1 MEIRLTEHGAREQTQ
16 HSIEGKTLFKKKI
29 PVVLAVAVA
38 LVSAVSGCSG
48 TVDSLAGNSSG
59 TDGHSTLILQ
69 DSTQYTQLPI
79 RFGVEKGIFAKEGL
93 DVKFTQVEDAVTGVA
108 TGELTFAF
116 GPTSTYLR
124 AAAKGAPIKIVSSAF
139 RSKGPFFLVA
149 RPGINSIADLKGKT
163 IGIAQSGSGMET
175 YTRKIL
181 SANGVDP
188 NKDVKFVADGVNQQA
203 YGALTTGQVDA
214 TIIHQPF
221 PALGQLQGK
230 SVTLARGWDYL
241 PTYHTGVLIAG
252 NDVINKNPELLRK
265 GLRAY
270 FTAYTYAKEHYA
282 EYLPWLQAKLSTID
296 PRAVD
301 LALKQEDDIWD
312 DNPAVDPRAIDD
324 TQETEISVGFQNSK
338 YDAAKYID
346 TRFIP
351 QEFVKPFSYPKP
363 VR

>member
-1 MEIRLTEHGAREQTQ
+1 M
-16 HSIEGKTLFKKKI
+16 FNKKS
-29 PVVLAVAVA
+29 LAA
-38 LVSAVSGCSG
+38 LVGAAALALVVSGCSG
-48 TVDSLAGNSSG
+48 AVDSLSGNSSG
-59 TDGHSTLILQ
+59 TGGKPTLTLQ
-69 DSTQYTQLPI
+69 DSTEYTQLPL

-93 DVKFTQVEDAVTGVA
+93 DVKFTQVQDAVTGVA

-116 GPTSTYLR
+116 GPTNSYLR

-149 RPGINSIADLKGKT
+149 RPGINSVAELKGKT
-163 IGIAQSGSGMET
+163 VGIAVAGSGMET

-188 NKDVKFVADGVNQQA
+188 DKDVKFVADGVNQQA

-241 PTYHTGVLIAG
+241 PSYHTGVLIAG
-252 NDVINKNPELLRK
+252 NDVVDKNPDLLRH

-270 FTAYTYAKEHYA
+270 FTAYTYAKEHHD
-282 EYLPWLQAKLSTID
+282 EYLPWLKSKLGTID
-296 PRAVD
+296 PQAVEA
-301 LALKQEDDIWD
+301 ALKQEDDIWD
-312 DNPAVDPRAIDD
+312 DNPAIDPKAISD
-324 TQETEISVGFQNSK
+324 TQDIEISVGFQNSR
-338 YDAAKYID
+338 YDADKYID

-363 VR
+363 AN

>member
-1 MEIRLTEHGAREQTQ
+1 MFT
-16 HSIEGKTLFKKKI
+16 KKR
-29 PVVLAVAVA
+29 LAVVVGAVTLA
-38 LVSAVSGCSG
+38 LTATGCSS
-48 TVDSLAGNSSG
+48 TVDSLAGNNSSS
-59 TDGHSTLILQ
+59 DGHSTLVLQ
-69 DSTQYTQLPI
+69 DSTEYTQLPI
-79 RFGVEKGIFAKEGL
+79 RFGVEKGIFGKEGL
-93 DVKFTQVEDAVTGVA
+93 DVKFTQVQDAVTGVA

-139 RSKGPFFLVA
+139 RSKGPFFLIA
-149 RPGINSIADLKGKT
+149 RPGVHSVADLKGKT

-175 YTRKIL
+175 YTRKML
-181 SANGVDP
+181 SANGVNPDT
-188 NKDVKFVADGVNQQA
+188 DVKFVADGVNQQA

-252 NDVINKNPELLRK
+252 DNAIKNDPELLRK

-270 FTAYTYAKEHYA
+270 FTAYTYAKEHYD
-282 EYLPWLQAKLSTID
+282 EYLPWLKSKLSTID
-296 PRAVD
+296 PQAVE
-301 LALKQEDDIWD
+301 LALQQEDDIWD
-312 DNPAVDPRAIDD
+312 NNAAIDPKAIQD
-324 TQETEISVGFQNSK
+324 TQDTEISVGFQNSR
-338 YDAAKYID
+338 YDADKYID

-363 VR
+363 AN

>member
-1 MEIRLTEHGAREQTQ
+1 M
-16 HSIEGKTLFKKKI
+16 FKKKS
-29 PVVLAVAVA
+29 LAA
-38 LVSAVSGCSG
+38 LVGAAALALVVSGCSG
-48 TVDSLAGNSSG
+48 TVDSLSGNSSG
-59 TDGHSTLILQ
+59 TNGHTTLTLQ
-69 DSTQYTQLPI
+69 DSTEYTQLPL

-93 DVKFTQVEDAVTGVA
+93 DVKFTQVQDAVTGVA
-108 TGELTFAF
+108 TGELTYAF
-116 GPTSTYLR
+116 GPTNTYLR

-139 RSKGPFFLVA
+139 RSKGPFFLIA
-149 RPGINSIADLKGKT
+149 RPGINTVADLKGKT
-163 IGIAQSGSGMET
+163 IGIAVAGSGMET

-188 NKDVKFVADGVNQQA
+188 DKDVKFVADGVNQQA

-252 NDVINKNPELLRK
+252 NDVIDKNPDLLRH

-270 FTAYTYAKEHYA
+270 FTAYTYAKEHYD
-282 EYLPWLQAKLSTID
+282 EYLPWLKSKLGTID
-296 PRAVD
+296 PQAVEA
-301 LALKQEDDIWD
+301 ALKQEDDIWD
-312 DNPAVDPRAIDD
+312 DNPAIDPKAISD
-324 TQETEISVGFQNSK
+324 TQDIEISVGFQNTR
-338 YDAAKYID
+338 YDADKYID

-363 VR
+363 AN

>member
-1 MEIRLTEHGAREQTQ
+1 V
-16 HSIEGKTLFKKKI
+16 FKRKS
-29 PVVLAVAVA
+29 LAA
-38 LVSAVSGCSG
+38 LVGAAALALVVSGCSG
-48 TVDSLAGNSSG
+48 AVDSLSGNGSAA
-59 TDGHSTLILQ
+59 DGHATLTLQ
-69 DSTQYTQLPI
+69 DSTEYTQLPL

-93 DVKFTQVEDAVTGVA
+93 DVKFTQVQDAVTGVA

-116 GPTSTYLR
+116 GPTNTYLR
-124 AAAKGAPIKIVSSAF
+124 AAAKGAPIRIVSSAF
-139 RSKGPFFLVA
+139 RSKGPFFLIA
-149 RPGINSIADLKGKT
+149 RPGINSVADLKGKT
-163 IGIAQSGSGMET
+163 VGVAVSGSGMET

-181 SANGVDP
+181 AANGVDP
-188 NKDVKFVADGVNQQA
+188 DKDVKFVADGVNQQA

-252 NDVINKNPELLRK
+252 NDVIDKNPDLLRH

-270 FTAYTYAKEHYA
+270 FTAYTYAKEHYD
-282 EYLPWLQAKLSTID
+282 EYLPWLKSKLGTID
-296 PRAVD
+296 PQAVEA
-301 LALKQEDDIWD
+301 ALKQEDDIWD
-312 DNPAVDPRAIDD
+312 DNPAIDPKAISD
-324 TQETEISVGFQNSK
+324 TQDIEISVGFQNTR
-338 YDAAKYID
+338 YDADKYID

-363 VR
+363 AN

>member
-1 MEIRLTEHGAREQTQ
+1 MLKRK
-16 HSIEGKTLFKKKI
+16 S
-29 PVVLAVAVA
+29 LAALIGVAALA
-38 LVSAVSGCSG
+38 LVVSGCSG
-48 TVDSLAGNSSG
+48 TVDSLSGNSAAG
-59 TDGHSTLILQ
+59 DAGHATLTLQ
-69 DSTQYTQLPI
+69 DSTEYTQLPL

-93 DVKFTQVEDAVTGVA
+93 DVKFTQVQDAVTGVA

-139 RSKGPFFLVA
+139 RSKGPFFLIA
-149 RPGINSIADLKGKT
+149 RPGINSVADLKGKT
-163 IGIAQSGSGMET
+163 VGIAVAGSGMET
-175 YTRKIL
+175 YVRKIL
-181 SANGVDP
+181 AADGLDP

-221 PALGQLQGK
+221 PALGQLQGR
-230 SVTLARGWDYL
+230 STTLARGWDYL

-252 NDVINKNPELLRK
+252 DDVIKNHPDLLK
-265 GLRAY
+265 NGLRAY
-270 FTAYTYAKEHYA
+270 FTAYTYAKEHYD
-282 EYLPWLQAKLSTID
+282 EYLPWLKSKLPTID
-296 PRAVD
+296 PQAVE

-312 DNPAVDPRAIDD
+312 DNPAIDPKAIQD
-324 TQETEISVGFQNSK
+324 TQDTEISVGFQSSR
-338 YDAAKYID
+338 YDAGKYID

-363 VR
+363 AN